1 MRISLWVVGLSYLRK
16 SQNVHCIT
24 CSFSYLQEGEDKS
37 ILQKIQCMSEREHR
51 SLGARADLN
60 DNILRNILVVLK
72 GTKETSKGERQPRV
86 WCSYDSYITHQWL
99 GRYSGCNSCTLLGG
113 HNKCD
118 SKLCTR
124 YLANKSV
131 LEKSWL
137 LKEKLQQIIN

>member
-1 MRISLWVVGLSYLRK
+1 MYIVS
-16 SQNVHCIT
+16 

-86 WCSYDSYITHQWL
+86 
-99 GRYSGCNSCTLLGG
+99 
-113 HNKCD
+113 
-118 SKLCTR
+118 
-124 YLANKSV
+124 
-131 LEKSWL
+131 
-137 LKEKLQQIIN
+137 